1 MNTLQLL
8 LILFDRGNDHST
20 EKDRMIFGWKNLKS
34 KTKSLAKE
42 TGKNKQ
48 SGKL

>member
-8 LILFDRGNDHST
+8 FILFVKGNDHST

-34 KTKSLAKE
+34 KTKSLAE
-42 TGKNKQ
+42 EIGKNKE
-48 SGKL
+48 SGKF